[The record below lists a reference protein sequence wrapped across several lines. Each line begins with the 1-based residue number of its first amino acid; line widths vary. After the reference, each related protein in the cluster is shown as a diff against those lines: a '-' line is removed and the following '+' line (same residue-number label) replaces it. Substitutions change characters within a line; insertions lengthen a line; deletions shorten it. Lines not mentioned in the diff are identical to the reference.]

1 MDGVELKK
9 AYPSQIFCHN
19 INYFSANIK
28 RLKGF
33 INSLNWHIN
42 MYENATGKK
51 IPDDIK
57 SVVKVFQRQYIDYYL
72 DAYFMLASECSK
84 RGD

>member
-9 AYPSQIFCHN
+9 EFPSQIFCHN
-19 INYFSANIK
+19 VNYFSANVK
-28 RLKGF
+28 RLKNF
-33 INSLNWHIN
+33 INDLNWHIN
-42 MYENATGKK
+42 VYERTTGKK

-57 SVVKVFQRQYIDYYL
+57 SVVKVLQREYINYYL

>member
-9 AYPSQIFCHN
+9 EFPSQVFCHN
-19 INYFSANIK
+19 VNYFSANIK
-28 RLKGF
+28 RLKNF
-33 INSLNWHIN
+33 INDLNWHIN
-42 MYENATGKK
+42 VYERTTGKK

-57 SVVKVFQRQYIDYYL
+57 SVVNVLQREYIDYYL

-84 RGD
+84 LGD

>member
-9 AYPSQIFCHN
+9 AYPSQVFCHN
-19 INYFSANIK
+19 VNYFSANIK
-28 RLKGF
+28 RLRNF
-33 INSLNWHIN
+33 ISSLNWHIN
-42 MYENATGKK
+42 IYEQKTGKK
-51 IPDDIK
+51 IPEDIK
-57 SVVKVFQRQYIDYYL
+57 SVVKVFQREYMDYYL